1 MQEAQEVS
9 SLVKL
14 LTSEA
19 AWLIHKFVFLS
30 GSRVLAGLSFHPL
43 IHSFTDERSYVLFFF
58 GYAAQHVSS
67 PTRDGT
73 RVPAVKC
80 GVLTTGPPG
89 KPLSYIFGGS
99 CALV

>member
-43 IHSFTDERSYVLFFF
+43 IHSFTDERSYVLFFLAMLQSTLAPQP
-58 GYAAQHVSS
+58 GMEPVS
-67 PTRDGT
+67 
-73 RVPAVKC
+73 
-80 GVLTTGPPG
+80 LQ
-89 KPLSYIFGGS
+89 
-99 CALV
+99 